1 MRWIAGSTLGSFLVV
16 VVVVGGDWWWLVIDG
31 CWLVGVELR
40 TNNIDENGV
49 PTTTTSKMSWE
60 TKTFKSRGDHEM
72 GMYKASSRKLRT
84 WSR

>member
-1 MRWIAGSTLGSFLVV
+1 
-16 VVVVGGDWWWLVIDG
+16 
-31 CWLVGVELR
+31 LR
-40 TNNIDENGV
+40 TIKIDENGV
-49 PTTTTSKMSWE
+49 PTTTTTSKMSWE